1 MQQVGPGQWTVDTC
15 LKSDRQIVQW
25 LVLAPGTVWDLLLLL
40 LPNNDFLHFPIMKL
54 PVAACGGGQVNA
66 IVCLPGNQEISLA
79 TVSSSSNHRHRM
91 CSRKEKSAAAALR
104 SPPHSTAVNIL

>member
-15 LKSDRQIVQW
+15 LKSDRQIVRW

-40 LPNNDFLHFPIMKL
+40 LEPNNDFLHFPIMKL

-79 TVSSSSNHRHRM
+79 TVSSSSQPPTQDVFKKGEIG
-91 CSRKEKSAAAALR
+91 SSGSPISA
-104 SPPHSTAVNIL
+104 TQQ